1 MALSLEQKFQQ
12 AEENESYAVS
22 EFNKIRSQ
30 YPDEYVGIVGRQ
42 VRYHDKKLDEL
53 LANIRTSR
61 GGSTEGVL
69 VLFIPNKRAT
79 IIV

>member
-12 AEENESYAVS
+12 ADENENYAIN

-30 YPDEYVGIVGRQ
+30 YPDEYVGIVDRQ
-42 VRYHDKKLDEL
+42 VRYHDKKLEDL
-53 LANIRTSR
+53 LASIRVSR

-69 VLFIPNKRAT
+69 VIFVPNKRAT